1 MIISSYVTFDQQLYI
16 TFRKPPP
23 PPPPLRKNPLPPLF
37 THSPLK
43 IQKVQVPPFC
53 HHWTFFRPPCRNG
66 GVRTLWIHLLNH
78 FIFFSRQCKNK
89 VMLGH
94 SSFQLYE
101 DKKSKWI
108 LYNFKAALDYSSLN
122 SSIIFLYCDTTLVP
136 PPP

>member
-1 MIISSYVTFDQQLYI
+1 MIDYFVLCDIWSTVVNYFQKILS
-16 TFRKPPP
+16 PPQKKSTPSPIKDSTSASP
-23 PPPPLRKNPLPPLF
+23 PFLPPLNIF
-37 THSPLK
+37 QAPR
-43 IQKVQVPPFC
+43 QK
-53 HHWTFFRPPCRNG
+53 WGG

-101 DKKSKWI
+101 DKKSKWV
-108 LYNFKAALDYSSLN
+108 LYNFKAALDYSSLY
-122 SSIIFLYCDTTLVP
+122 IFLYCDTTLVP

>member
-1 MIISSYVTFDQQLYI
+1 MWLWLFCLMWYLINSCKLLSENPQ
-16 TFRKPPP
+16 PPQKKSTPSPIKDSTSASP
-23 PPPPLRKNPLPPLF
+23 PFLPPLNIF
-37 THSPLK
+37 QAPR
-43 IQKVQVPPFC
+43 QK
-53 HHWTFFRPPCRNG
+53 WGGG

-101 DKKSKWI
+101 DKKSKWV
-108 LYNFKAALDYSSLN
+108 LYNFKAALDYSSLY
-122 SSIIFLYCDTTLVP
+122 IFLYCDTTLVP